1 VLRLFTPEEPW
12 LSLSEIALRA
22 GLSKA
27 TALRFV
33 STLKALGY
41 LEQSA
46 QTKHYRPSLAVLD
59 LGYAALASLD
69 LRELALPVLQRLSAT
84 TGELAD
90 MGVLAGTE
98 IVWIECVKMK
108 DLLSTRIEVGT
119 RLPAY
124 CTAMGKVLL
133 ASLLPDHRERVLAQ
147 MELTAHG
154 PNTITSM
161 ERLRAEL
168 DRVQMQGYAVQD
180 EEVMAGSR
188 TVAAPVFD
196 RAGEAIAAIN
206 VAGTTARIS
215 LDDLH
220 GRLRAAVTA
229 GAAEISALLGWRP
242 STASGQSDSGPA
254 ERRWPGLRVAR

>member
-1 VLRLFTPEEPW
+1 MLKLFTPEEPW

-33 STLKALGY
+33 STLRALGY
-41 LEQSA
+41 LEQSS
-46 QTKHYRPSLAVLD
+46 QTRRYRPSLAVLD

-98 IVWIECVKMK
+98 IVWIECVKTK

-133 ASLLPDHRERVLAQ
+133 AFLLPDHRERVLAQ
-147 MELTAHG
+147 MELVAHG
-154 PNTITSM
+154 PNTITSI
-161 ERLRAEL
+161 ERLREEL
-168 DRVQMQGYAVQD
+168 DRARVAGHAIQD
-180 EEVMAGSR
+180 QELNAGSR

-215 LDDLH
+215 VEDLH
-220 GRLRAAVTA
+220 GRLREAVIA
-229 GAAEISALLGWRP
+229 GAAEISALLGWRMGNAP
-242 STASGQSDSGPA
+242 QHHDHGRGIA
-254 ERRWPGLRVAR
+254 